1 MGMSI
6 DIIDRDVFLPFP
18 KPYTGPASTQE
29 RQTTKDQEKKDLET
43 LKQQMF
49 DEKDKFILSDKNT
62 FDIEEKP
69 REKSEKKIKIPA
81 RYELIDK
88 VNKWGVD
95 IKNPTAVRG

>member
-1 MGMSI
+1 
-6 DIIDRDVFLPFP
+6 
-18 KPYTGPASTQE
+18 
-29 RQTTKDQEKKDLET
+29 
-43 LKQQMF
+43 MF

-95 IKNPTAVRG
+95 IKNPTAVRDLDGGNHPEDEAVLTIAKDKGKKELAI